1 MRDKSRSRAVRF
13 FCYVTTAHFEI
24 NRVLLSFRAAA
35 KLPGRMNPAT
45 FRLNALMARR
55 FVSAA
60 EHHTLQ
66 QAGPVER
73 KKKTAGR
80 WRWGGSVSTT
90 CCNRQNSART
100 AQDILLLRVKEQK
113 CFKTAYPPSLPAWGV
128 HTALWEGFE
137 LTQVTVAP
145 SPVWRRKRRGRRR
158 GGWIIQPASAARL
171 WRLVFYGEVRRA
183 GNNNKQHLLTW
194 QPGDTA
200 SKEPRFSRGQGIISE
215 SSSRIIAP
223 SQNDTRR
230 CGTPSQ
236 IAGLSLPTHR
246 MKWQPCPAD
255 SKASEPE

>member
-1 MRDKSRSRAVRF
+1 MRDKSRSRAVRVF
-13 FCYVTTAHFEI
+13 LLCHHSSFWDKQGPAQLQGCCKATRKNEPSYLPTECSNGAEI
-24 NRVLLSFRAAA
+24 RLHRRASH
-35 KLPGRMNPAT
+35 
-45 FRLNALMARR
+45 
-55 FVSAA
+55 SAA
-60 EHHTLQ
+60 GRPSGAKEKDSRTVEMRRLCVHDLLQ
-66 QAGPVER
+66 QTEQRENSTRHIAAQSERAKMFQDRLSPFSACLRGTHSIMRRIWADTSHSRSIAGVEE
-73 KKKTAGR
+73 GE
-80 WRWGGSVSTT
+80 GG
-90 CCNRQNSART
+90 
-100 AQDILLLRVKEQK
+100 
-113 CFKTAYPPSLPAWGV
+113 G
-128 HTALWEGFE
+128 G
-137 LTQVTVAP
+137 
-145 SPVWRRKRRGRRR
+145 G